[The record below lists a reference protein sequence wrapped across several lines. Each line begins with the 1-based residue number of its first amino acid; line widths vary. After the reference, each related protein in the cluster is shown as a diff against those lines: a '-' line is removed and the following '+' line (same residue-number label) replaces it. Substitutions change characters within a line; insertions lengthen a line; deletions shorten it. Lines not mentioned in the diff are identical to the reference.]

1 MKLTKAQSFMLS
13 VADFPYLLENTT
25 RLHDVNIHLKLPLSL
40 LTVPQYVV

>member
-25 RLHDVNIHLKLPLSL
+25 HDFMTLIFIWNFHYPF
-40 LTVPQYVV
+40 